1 MCIILVICY
10 FYLTFHYH
18 KMIMEVMK
26 DTLKSK
32 FTIEVAWDKTI
43 DIL

>member
-1 MCIILVICY
+1 MLFLSYIS
-10 FYLTFHYH
+10 